1 MTLGVRKQCL
11 ALKVSDETRC
21 SINALFDETSQEHL
35 LVCQVHNSEKFLNQL
50 KDHKIT
56 HNTNEED
63 LQTAYEKIRNNVKP
77 DAVDSKPVETKMST
91 KDFLEILKAAAPAF
105 LLIAT
110 FYHFFLYLGRFNYF
124 EIANF
129 SDFSSDIF
137 SPWLLSSLGI
147 LFGLI
152 FLHDKSMETEKKFDE
167 NRINRMEEKKDNAS
181 TRKRAKLLKKIE
193 TLKEKDYA
201 PAVLSNLDKLIVAS
215 KVLFAAILITSPI
228 LMLNRLA
235 IDRGKPKIV
244 RFSNQEQIGGEFDLI
259 KIMDKYI
266 ILEKNG
272 LTHIFPHQMIKSIS
286 YRSNSAPRSL
296 MSTYIILDNSLPN
309 ANTLTEVNSSKFETF
324 IDLKGNNIYQGESFL
339 LLPFFTGEVEPKYG
353 LSNEE
358 SENKA
363 LIERKLN
370 VFKFGRD
377 ENFSDVTITHKEN
390 SKEIKSDYFVQLK
403 KSLIICAINA
413 AKEDKPFEIDVLGF
427 ASTDPFANKA
437 GNRSINS
444 DELNHIL
451 AESRRA
457 AIISRLGFDENGPV
471 LSDSNYKITL
481 KKGKYDESSPIF
493 IELHEKQEFEQHL
506 KKFGFKYSSFEDMQD
521 NLKGKIH
528 VGIKAKKESPALTQ
542 AFARSAAIVIEKD
555 SMKYCTH

>member
-1 MTLGVRKQCL
+1 M
-11 ALKVSDETRC
+11 
-21 SINALFDETSQEHL
+21 
-35 LVCQVHNSEKFLNQL
+35 
-50 KDHKIT
+50 
-56 HNTNEED
+56 
-63 LQTAYEKIRNNVKP
+63 
-77 DAVDSKPVETKMST
+77 
-91 KDFLEILKAAAPAF
+91 
-105 LLIAT
+105 
-110 FYHFFLYLGRFNYF
+110 
-124 EIANF
+124 
-129 SDFSSDIF
+129 
-137 SPWLLSSLGI
+137 
-147 LFGLI
+147 
-152 FLHDKSMETEKKFDE
+152 
-167 NRINRMEEKKDNAS
+167 
-181 TRKRAKLLKKIE
+181 
-193 TLKEKDYA
+193 
-201 PAVLSNLDKLIVAS
+201 
-215 KVLFAAILITSPI
+215 
-228 LMLNRLA
+228 
-235 IDRGKPKIV
+235 
-244 RFSNQEQIGGEFDLI
+244 
-259 KIMDKYI
+259 
-266 ILEKNG
+266 
-272 LTHIFPHQMIKSIS
+272 
-286 YRSNSAPRSL
+286 
-296 MSTYIILDNSLPN
+296 
-309 ANTLTEVNSSKFETF
+309 
-324 IDLKGNNIYQGESFL
+324 

-403 KSLIICAINA
+403 KSLITCAINS
-413 AKEDKPFEIDVLGF
+413 AKEGKPFEIDVLGF
-427 ASTDPFANKA
+427 ASTDPFANKS
-437 GNRSINS
+437 GNKSINS

-457 AIISRLGFDENGPV
+457 AIISRLGFDKNGPV